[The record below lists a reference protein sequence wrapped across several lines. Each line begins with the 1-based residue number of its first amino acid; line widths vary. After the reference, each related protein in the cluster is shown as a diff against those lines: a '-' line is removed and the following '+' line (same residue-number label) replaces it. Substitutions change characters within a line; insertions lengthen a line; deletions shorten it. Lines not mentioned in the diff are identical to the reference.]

1 MLNPLY
7 TVFSSAT
14 VPQRNHFAGLFFAV
28 FACVSLAFN
37 AAGQLHLGFLG
48 LIGIILLFLMLGTVG
63 CYWYIVSIHF
73 LGEWFSQTQYSTS
86 SSSTSSSS
94 ISSSSMSPSS
104 AATHQPWLTA
114 LQGLWPLIL
123 LGPAVSAQRWWPS
136 LGAFITF
143 GIIFGTGLTLIVA
156 IRRAY
161 DIHWI
166 QASLC
171 LFLTMILGS
180 LALGGLIGWPIM
192 FLLGA
197 KDFSIA
203 VPM

>member
-1 MLNPLY
+1 MHNPLY

-28 FACVSLAFN
+28 FACISLAFN

-73 LGEWFSQTQYSTS
+73 LGEWFRQTQYSI
-86 SSSTSSSS
+86 SSSS
-94 ISSSSMSPSS
+94 ISSSSISSTS

-136 LGAFITF
+136 LGAFMTF
-143 GIIFGTGLTLIVA
+143 GIIFGSGFTLIVA

-171 LFLTMILGS
+171 LFLTVILGS

-203 VPM
+203 IPL

>member
-1 MLNPLY
+1 MYNPLY
-7 TVFSSAT
+7 TVFSSAI

-28 FACVSLAFN
+28 FACISLAFN
-37 AAGQLHLGFLG
+37 AAGQLHLGLLG

-73 LGEWFSQTQYSTS
+73 LGEWFRQTQYSI
-86 SSSTSSSS
+86 SSSS
-94 ISSSSMSPSS
+94 ISPIS

-143 GIIFGTGLTLIVA
+143 GIIFGSGFTLIVA

-171 LFLTMILGS
+171 LFLTLILGS

-203 VPM
+203 IPL

>member
-1 MLNPLY
+1 MQNPLY

-14 VPQRNHFAGLFFAV
+14 VPQRNHCTGLFFAV

-48 LIGIILLFLMLGTVG
+48 LIGIISLFLMLGTVG

-73 LGEWFSQTQYSTS
+73 LGEWFRQAQYSIS
-86 SSSTSSSS
+86 PSS
-94 ISSSSMSPSS
+94 ISFGSISSTS
-104 AATHQPWLTA
+104 AATHPPWLTA
-114 LQGLWPLIL
+114 LQGLWPLIF

-136 LGAFITF
+136 LGALMTV
-143 GIIFGTGLTLIVA
+143 GIICGSGFTLIVA

-171 LFLTMILGS
+171 LFLTVILGS

-203 VPM
+203 IPI

>member
-1 MLNPLY
+1 MQNPLY

-14 VPQRNHFAGLFFAV
+14 VPQRNHCTGLFFAV

-73 LGEWFSQTQYSTS
+73 LGEWFRQTQYSI
-86 SSSTSSSS
+86 SSSS
-94 ISSSSMSPSS
+94 ISPTS

-143 GIIFGTGLTLIVA
+143 GIIFGSGFTLIAA

-171 LFLTMILGS
+171 LFLTVILGS

-197 KDFSIA
+197 KDFSLAI
-203 VPM
+203 PM

>member
-1 MLNPLY
+1 MHNPLY

-14 VPQRNHFAGLFFAV
+14 VPQRNPFAGLFFTV
-28 FACVSLAFN
+28 FACISLAFN

-63 CYWYIVSIHF
+63 CYWYVVSIHF
-73 LGEWFSQTQYSTS
+73 LGEWFRQTQYSL
-86 SSSTSSSS
+86 SSSS
-94 ISSSSMSPSS
+94 ISRSSISPTS

-136 LGAFITF
+136 LGVFMTF
-143 GIIFGTGLTLIVA
+143 GIIFGSGLTLIAA

-171 LFLTMILGS
+171 LFITVILGS

-203 VPM
+203 IPIIAIPM

>member
-1 MLNPLY
+1 MYNSLY
-7 TVFSSAT
+7 TVFSSAI
-14 VPQRNHFAGLFFAV
+14 VPQRNHFAGLFFAF
-28 FACVSLAFN
+28 FACISLAFN
-37 AAGQLHLGFLG
+37 AAGQLHLGVLG

-73 LGEWFSQTQYSTS
+73 LGEWFRQTQYSIS
-86 SSSTSSSS
+86 SNS
-94 ISSSSMSPSS
+94 ISPTN
-104 AATHQPWLTA
+104 AAPHQPWLTA

-143 GIIFGTGLTLIVA
+143 GIIFGSGFTLIVA

-171 LFLTMILGS
+171 LFLTVILGS

-203 VPM
+203 IPL

>member
-1 MLNPLY
+1 MQNPLY

-28 FACVSLAFN
+28 FACISLAFN

-73 LGEWFSQTQYSTS
+73 LGEWFRQTQYSI
-86 SSSTSSSS
+86 SSSS
-94 ISSSSMSPSS
+94 ISSSSISPIS

-143 GIIFGTGLTLIVA
+143 GIIFGSGFTLIVA

-171 LFLTMILGS
+171 LFLTVILGS

-197 KDFSIA
+197 TDFSVAI
-203 VPM
+203 PL